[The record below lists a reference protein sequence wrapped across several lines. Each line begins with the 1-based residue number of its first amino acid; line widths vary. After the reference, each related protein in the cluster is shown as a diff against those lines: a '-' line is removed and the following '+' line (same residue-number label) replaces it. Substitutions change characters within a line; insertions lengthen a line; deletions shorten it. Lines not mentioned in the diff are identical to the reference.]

1 MERYRIVYTNTAAD
15 DIAEKFQYIVKVLRD
30 RTTAERWYSRLKE
43 SIQQDLSFMPEKY
56 QLYDEEPWCSD
67 GVRLFVTRQDVVIY
81 STDKAKRTVYIRGV
95 CTAGR
100 DITCTHGCLNRNTV
114 I

>member
-15 DIAEKFQYIVKVLRD
+15 DIAEKFQYIVKVLRN
-30 RTTAERWYSRLKE
+30 RATAERWYTRLKE

-67 GVRLFVTRQDVVIY
+67 GVRLFVARQDVVIY

-95 CTAGR
+95 CTSHHSKHEGSIR
-100 DITCTHGCLNRNTV
+100 TWM
-114 I
+114 

>member
-43 SIQQDLSFMPEKY
+43 SIQQDLS
-56 QLYDEEPWCSD
+56 L
-67 GVRLFVTRQDVVIY
+67 L
-81 STDKAKRTVYIRGV
+81 
-95 CTAGR
+95 
-100 DITCTHGCLNRNTV
+100 
-114 I
+114 

>member
-67 GVRLFVTRQDVVIY
+67 GVRLFDTR
-81 STDKAKRTVYIRGV
+81 
-95 CTAGR
+95 
-100 DITCTHGCLNRNTV
+100 
-114 I
+114 

>member
-43 SIQQDLSFMPEKY
+43 SIQQDNVIKLSRKLGCWGAE
-56 QLYDEEPWCSD
+56 
-67 GVRLFVTRQDVVIY
+67 
-81 STDKAKRTVYIRGV
+81 
-95 CTAGR
+95 AGFPL
-100 DITCTHGCLNRNTV
+100 LNSRAV
-114 I
+114 FHSFC